1 MPRPIAFTPFFFS
14 LLVITLSA
22 TIAIVS
28 SLDYSK
34 PYIVLTEKPDEN
46 PQTHYIKMLTSLFG
60 SEIEAKKSLLYVY
73 EYATQGF
80 VAILTP
86 EEASRLS
93 KYPGVLSVAEDQLVA
108 YSPSNEVKDDT
119 SSQI

>member
-1 MPRPIAFTPFFFS
+1 MSRPTAFTPLFFS
-14 LLVITLSA
+14 LIVITLSA

-46 PQTHYIKMLTSLFG
+46 PQTHYIKILTSLFG
-60 SEIEAKKSLLYVY
+60 SEVEAKKALLYVY
-73 EYATQGF
+73 QYATQGF

-93 KYPGVLSVAEDQLVA
+93 KYPGVLSVVEDQLVA
-108 YSPSNEVKDDT
+108 YSPYNDDT
-119 SSQI
+119 SSQIRN